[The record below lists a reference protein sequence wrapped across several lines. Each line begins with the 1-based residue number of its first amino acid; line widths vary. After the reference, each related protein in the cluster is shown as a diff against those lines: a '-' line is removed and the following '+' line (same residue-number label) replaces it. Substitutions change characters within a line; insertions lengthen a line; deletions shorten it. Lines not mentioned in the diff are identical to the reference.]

1 MNNRGRMDYESPSI
15 FDSITDDAL
24 SGYRLHRLEVF
35 NWGTFDQR
43 VWSLKL
49 GGRNSLVT
57 GDIGSG
63 KTTLVDAVTTL
74 LVPPHR
80 VAYNKAAG
88 AQNRE
93 RMLRSYVLG
102 YYKTE
107 RGDTGVA
114 RPVPLRDRNS
124 YTVIV
129 GVFRNED
136 YQQTVSLAEVFWI
149 TETRNQPERFFAAAE
164 RDLTIS
170 RDFAGFGTDI
180 GQLRKRLRTV
190 GVDIFASFPP
200 YGAWFRRRFGIEDE
214 QAMDLF
220 HQTVSMKSVGNLTDF
235 VRDHMLEPFDA
246 ETRIKVLIDHFDDLN
261 RAHEAVLIAKRQV
274 ELLVPLV
281 ADCNA
286 HEELSSEVER
296 LRHCREALRAYFA
309 SLKLGLLDTRLA
321 ELDKRWGRQNARV
334 ERLTARRDDERRQ
347 VEDIRQAI
355 AENGGDRIERLA
367 EDIRRLEAGTGPV
380 CRQSR
385 ALSELDSQRGRIA
398 GSHGSRVRLPT
409 RTPRA
414 ARGEVDRTLRPS
426 TGPVGR
432 GHSEGA
438 AG

>member
-170 RDFAGFGTDI
+170 RTSPVSVRTSANCGKGSVPPGWISSRVSPPTVPGFG
-180 GQLRKRLRTV
+180 
-190 GVDIFASFPP
+190 A
-200 YGAWFRRRFGIEDE
+200 
-214 QAMDLF
+214 
-220 HQTVSMKSVGNLTDF
+220 VSESKTNKPWTCF
-235 VRDHMLEPFDA
+235 
-246 ETRIKVLIDHFDDLN
+246 T
-261 RAHEAVLIAKRQV
+261 
-274 ELLVPLV
+274 
-281 ADCNA
+281 
-286 HEELSSEVER
+286 
-296 LRHCREALRAYFA
+296 
-309 SLKLGLLDTRLA
+309 
-321 ELDKRWGRQNARV
+321 
-334 ERLTARRDDERRQ
+334 
-347 VEDIRQAI
+347 
-355 AENGGDRIERLA
+355 
-367 EDIRRLEAGTGPV
+367 
-380 CRQSR
+380 
-385 ALSELDSQRGRIA
+385 
-398 GSHGSRVRLPT
+398 
-409 RTPRA
+409 
-414 ARGEVDRTLRPS
+414 RPS
-426 TGPVGR
+426 P
-432 GHSEGA
+432 
-438 AG
+438 